1 MTYHMGC
8 DAHKRNC
15 TMHHMTDDGAHGLH
29 QNIPTDEQSIQAFLN
44 QLDAP
49 STMTLE
55 AGCNW
60 WFLYHQFKS
69 HPLISEVNVVDPLR
83 SRKIAEELS
92 VLSGYGR
99 ASNDHI
105 DSEMLAE
112 IRRRKM
118 ISAIAI
124 PTPEQME
131 IRTINRFRFDAV
143 SYGTRA
149 KNKILSLLT
158 FYGASARIK
167 DVMRQTDTYLKIM
180 ERLPEYVVF
189 TINQLLKRVLLA
201 DEQIELSESRLHNLL
216 PESNPNMKI
225 NTSHPGIGPVFSR
238 TILSEIFDIR
248 YFKEPK
254 YLISYAGLAPLDN
267 ESAGHK
273 KRKIRL
279 NRHCNYYLKYAF
291 VAAANCGHQHPKYR
305 RKYEI
310 DVKKQGKM
318 IAKLNL
324 ARRIAKNIYWMLT
337 RQQPF
342 KG

>member
-8 DAHKRNC
+8 DAHKMKC

-29 QNIPTDEQSIQAFLN
+29 QNIPTDEQSIQNFLN

-60 WFLYHQFKS
+60 WFLYHLFQS
-69 HPLISEVNVVDPLR
+69 HPMISEVNVVDPFR
-83 SRKIAEELS
+83 SRKISEELS

-112 IRRRKM
+112 LRRRKM
-118 ISAIAI
+118 ISSIAI

-131 IRTINRFRFDAV
+131 RRTINRFRSHTV
-143 SYGTRA
+143 SYATRA
-149 KNKILSLLT
+149 KNQIVAFLT
-158 FYGASARIK
+158 MYGASARIK
-167 DVMRQTDTYLKIM
+167 DVIGSTDTYLTIKKN
-180 ERLPEYVVF
+180 LPEYVVF
-189 TINQLLKRVLLA
+189 AINQLLKRVLLA
-201 DEQIELSESRLHNLL
+201 AEQIELSESRLDHLL
-216 PESNPNMKI
+216 PPSDPQMKI
-225 NTSHPGIGPVFSR
+225 ITSHPGMGPVFAR

-248 YFKEPK
+248 YFKAPK
-254 YLISYAGLAPLDN
+254 YLISYAGLAPFDK
-267 ESAGHK
+267 ESDGHK
-273 KRKIRL
+273 KGRIRL
-279 NRHCNYYLKYAF
+279 NRHCNYYLKYCF
-291 VAAANCGHQHPKYR
+291 VAAANSACRNPIYR
-305 RKYEI
+305 RRYET
-310 DVKKQGKM
+310 DAKKHGKM

-337 RQQPF
+337 RQQSF